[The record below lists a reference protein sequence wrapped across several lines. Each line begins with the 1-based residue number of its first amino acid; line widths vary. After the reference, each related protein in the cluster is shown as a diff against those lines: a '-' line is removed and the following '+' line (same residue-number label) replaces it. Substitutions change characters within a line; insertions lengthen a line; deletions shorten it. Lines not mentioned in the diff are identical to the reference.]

1 MLAVNQISKS
11 YNIAKILRE
20 VSFTLNSGDK
30 AGLVGPNGCGKT
42 TLLRILIGLE
52 NADSGSVKFTPAD
65 LRPGYL
71 AQGFSFVEGE
81 TVQGFINRS
90 AGYLH
95 ELTSQL
101 ENLAEKVGASPRDE
115 ALNREYD
122 RLLERIATA
131 AENAGQVQETLFAL
145 GLDAIPG
152 DFPAA
157 KLSGG
162 QKTRLA
168 LAGLLLAHPKL
179 LLLDE
184 PTNHLDIAM
193 LEWLEDWLKHFRS
206 AALIV
211 SHDRMFLD
219 ETVTRILEIDEH
231 THKLKA
237 YEGNYSDFVAQKESE
252 REKQR
257 SQYRDQQAEIRRMK
271 HDILRE
277 KESAAH
283 NERQASSIRIGG
295 PEMKL
300 SGMKDHVQGIAKKV
314 AKKAKAREKK
324 LERYIES
331 DARVERPKL
340 DWEMKIDFK
349 ETEETGRDVL
359 VLEHLTAGYPGLIL
373 LEDVSLKLLFGRRV
387 ALIGPNGSG
396 KSTLLK
402 IIQRELE
409 PLSGKVRLGTRVRIG
424 YMSQEHGDLEAF
436 ENPLAAIQDKTGMN
450 ETEARSFL
458 SKYLFKGDEVFTPV
472 GQLSYGERARLIL
485 AALVAEGCNFLMLD
499 EPINHLDIPS
509 RVHFEQALRQ
519 FKGTVLG
526 VVHDRYFIEK
536 FSSEIWEVKEKTL
549 RVTQVSESREWSAG
563 WHLSR

>member
-1 MLAVNQISKS
+1 MLAVNQISKT
-11 YNIAKILRE
+11 YNIANILRE
-20 VSFTLNSGDK
+20 VSFTLNSGEK
-30 AGLVGPNGCGKT
+30 VGLVGPNGCGKT
-42 TLLRILIGLE
+42 TMMRILMGLE
-52 NADSGSVKFTPAD
+52 KADSGSVKFTPAD

-71 AQGFSFVEGE
+71 AQGFSFTEGE

-90 AGYLH
+90 TGNLH
-95 ELTSQL
+95 ELTLQL
-101 ENLAEKVGASPRDE
+101 ETLAAKVGISPRNE

-122 RLLERIATA
+122 LLLERIATA
-131 AENAGQVQETLFAL
+131 AENAGQVQETLSAM

-152 DFPAA
+152 EFPAA

-168 LAGLLLAHPKL
+168 LAGVLLARPSL

-193 LEWLEDWLKHFRS
+193 LEWLEAWLKQFRG
-206 AALIV
+206 AAMVV

-219 ETVTRILEIDEH
+219 ETVTRILEIDEY
-231 THKLKA
+231 THRLKA
-237 YEGNYSDFVAQKESE
+237 YEGNYSEFINHKESE
-252 REKQR
+252 RERQWAEYK
-257 SQYRDQQAEIRRMK
+257 DQQAEIRRMK
-271 HDILRE
+271 QDIQRE
-277 KESAAH
+277 KTRAAY

-331 DARVERPKL
+331 DERVEKPKL

-359 VLEHLTAGYPGLIL
+359 VLEHLSIGYPGLIL

-396 KSTLLK
+396 KTTLLK
-402 IIQRELE
+402 IIQGEME
-409 PLSGKVRLGTRVRIG
+409 PIFGKVQLGTRVKPG
-424 YMSQEHGDLEAF
+424 YMSQEHGELEAF
-436 ENPLAAIQDKTGMN
+436 RNPLAAIQEKTGLN

-458 SKYLFKGDEVFTPV
+458 SKFLFKGDDVFTPV

-485 AALVAEGCNFLMLD
+485 AYLVAEGCNFLMLD

-509 RVHFEQALRQ
+509 RVHFEEALRQ
-519 FKGTVLG
+519 FKGTVLA
-526 VVHDRYFIEK
+526 VVHDRYFIEV

-549 RVTQVSESREWSAG
+549 WVTQISDDRDWSAG

>member
-11 YNIAKILRE
+11 YNIANILRE
-20 VSFTLNSGDK
+20 VSFTLNTGEK

-42 TLLRILIGLE
+42 TLMRILVGLE
-52 NADSGSVKFTPAD
+52 KADSGSVKFTPAD

-71 AQGFSFVEGE
+71 AQGLSFTEGE

-90 AGYLH
+90 AGDLH

-101 ENLAEKVGASPRDE
+101 ETLAEKVGASPRDE
-115 ALNREYD
+115 GLNHEYD

-131 AENAGQVQETLFAL
+131 AENAGQVQETLSAL
-145 GLDAIPG
+145 GLDAIRG

-168 LAGLLLAHPKL
+168 MAGVLLARPKI

-193 LEWLEDWLKHFRS
+193 LEWLETWLKHFRG

-219 ETVTRILEIDEH
+219 ETVTCILEIDEH
-231 THKLKA
+231 THRLKGF
-237 YEGNYSDFVAQKESE
+237 EGNYSDFISQKESE
-252 REKQR
+252 RERQWAEYK
-257 SQYRDQQAEIRRMK
+257 DQQAEIWRMK
-271 HDILRE
+271 QDILRE
-277 KESAAH
+277 KTSAAY

-295 PEMKL
+295 PEMKIK
-300 SGMKDHVQGIAKKV
+300 GMKDHVQGIAKKV

-331 DARVERPKL
+331 DERVEKPKL

-349 ETEETGRDVL
+349 ETGETGRDVL
-359 VLEHLTAGYPGLIL
+359 VLEHLTAGYPGLSL

-396 KSTLLK
+396 KTTLLK
-402 IIQRELE
+402 IIQGELE
-409 PLSGKVRLGTRVRIG
+409 PLSGRVRLGARVKIG
-424 YMSQEHGDLEAF
+424 YMSQEHGELEPF

-450 ETEARSFL
+450 ETESRSFL
-458 SKYLFKGDEVFTPV
+458 SKYLFKRDEVFTPV

-485 AALVAEGCNFLMLD
+485 ACLVAEGCNFLMLD

-509 RVHFEQALRQ
+509 RVHFEQALRE
-519 FKGTVLG
+519 FKGTVLA
-526 VVHDRYFIEK
+526 VVHDRYFIEM
-536 FSSEIWEVKEKTL
+536 FSSVIWEVKEKTL
-549 RVTQVSESREWSAG
+549 RVTQISDDRDWSAG

>member
-1 MLAVNQISKS
+1 MLAVNQISKT
-11 YNIAKILRE
+11 YNIANILRE
-20 VSFTLNSGDK
+20 VSFTLNSGEK
-30 AGLVGPNGCGKT
+30 AGLVGSNGCGKT
-42 TLLRILIGLE
+42 TLMRILVGLE
-52 NADSGSVKFTPAD
+52 KADSGSVKFTPAD

-71 AQGFSFVEGE
+71 AQGFSFTEGE

-90 AGYLH
+90 AGDLH
-95 ELTSQL
+95 ELTTQL
-101 ENLAEKVGASPRDE
+101 ETLAEKVGVSPRDQE
-115 ALNREYD
+115 LNREYD
-122 RLLERIATA
+122 LLLGRIATA
-131 AENAGQVQETLFAL
+131 AENAGQVQETLSAL
-145 GLDAIPG
+145 GLDTIPG

-168 LAGLLLAHPKL
+168 LAGVLLARPSL

-193 LEWLEDWLKHFRS
+193 LEWLEDWLKHFRGT
-206 AALIV
+206 ALIV

-231 THKLKA
+231 THKLKG
-237 YEGNYSDFVAQKESE
+237 YEGNYSDFIGQKESE
-252 REKQR
+252 RERQWAEYK
-257 SQYRDQQAEIRRMK
+257 DQQAEIRRMK
-271 HDILRE
+271 QDILRE
-277 KESAAH
+277 KASAAY
-283 NERQASSIRIGG
+283 NERQASSIHIGG

-300 SGMKDHVQGIAKKV
+300 KGMKDHVQGIAKKV

-331 DARVERPKL
+331 DERVEKPKL

-349 ETEETGRDVL
+349 VTGETGRDVL
-359 VLEHLTAGYPGLIL
+359 VLEHLSAGYPGLTL
-373 LEDVSLKLLFGRRV
+373 LEDVSLKLHFGRRV

-396 KSTLLK
+396 KTTLLK
-402 IIQRELE
+402 IIQGELE
-409 PLSGKVRLGTRVRIG
+409 PLSGRVRLGARVKIG
-424 YMSQEHGDLEAF
+424 YMSQEHGELEPF
-436 ENPLAAIQDKTGMN
+436 ENPLAAIQAKTGMN
-450 ETEARSFL
+450 ETESRSFL

-485 AALVAEGCNFLMLD
+485 ACLVAEGCNFLMLD

-509 RVHFEQALRQ
+509 RVHFEQALRE
-519 FKGTVLG
+519 FKGTVLA
-526 VVHDRYFIEK
+526 VVHDRYFIEM

-549 RVTQVSESREWSAG
+549 RVTQVSDDRDWSAG